1 MPPEFIKRNTEPS
14 LPGHY
19 RRNSQTMN
27 FNRYSKEWLDR
38 LNPYLNSVQKR
49 TWEDAI
55 TLFHLD
61 DKQVAKNENLVILS
75 EGVWVEIDV
84 LFSTETMLRKI
95 RAVTKNNVYYDGDYK
110 GIYNCLGLGS
120 LSHVFKIDGY
130 KIDLTDVPLHRR
142 QDALLAF
149 IKDNSGIA
157 DDRLP
162 PVPKGILKI

>member
-1 MPPEFIKRNTEPS
+1 
-14 LPGHY
+14 
-19 RRNSQTMN
+19 MN

-38 LNPYLNSVQKR
+38 LNPYLNSVHER
-49 TWEDAI
+49 TWEDTVAWY
-55 TLFHLD
+55 HLD

-84 LFSTETMLRKI
+84 LFSTTTKLRKI

-120 LSHVFKIDGY
+120 LSHVFKIDDHEIVLDNIPPS
-130 KIDLTDVPLHRR
+130 KR
-142 QDALLAF
+142 QDELLAF
-149 IKDNSGIA
+149 IKDYTGIT
-157 DDRLP
+157 DERLP